1 VGKHPL
7 IVALAT
13 SLVGLSV
20 RAAPPAREPI
30 DLTFQ
35 DCESDPIG
43 EPSFRQALR
52 LELDQ
57 ELAQRATR
65 AGVVAGTPG
74 PQIEV
79 RFRCDGLA
87 LIRIQL
93 QSGSSQRRIRFD
105 DVAKAERARALALVV
120 AEQYRSQASTQQF
133 PAEAPA
139 EDHAGNEGAEGTPSA
154 PRPPEATE
162 PARAPAP
169 EGPPRRPPAAAAVPG
184 PIPPDAGVEPEPP
197 PAPGR
202 KERPRLRGAA
212 TLRTALDG
220 VGVHYGG
227 SLGID
232 VHVVRLGVEA
242 LFARET
248 RARGAIS
255 SGVVALR
262 VGRCVPFLHAGP
274 VELSGVL
281 SAAVGATWAVG
292 QSEVVGSV
300 VRDVLMP
307 YGDARLG
314 LEIALHVDGELAP
327 ELGLYAGRAAG
338 ILARADGEATQA
350 TGGWFAG
357 VEAGV
362 SF

>member
-1 VGKHPL
+1 MGKHPL

-13 SLVGLSV
+13 SLVGLPA
-20 RAAPPAREPI
+20 RAAPPAQSAI

-65 AGVVAGTPG
+65 AGSSSAALS

-79 RFRCDGLA
+79 RFRCDGVA

-93 QSGSSQRRIRFD
+93 QSGSSQRRVRFD
-105 DVAKAERARALALVV
+105 DVAKSERARALALVV
-120 AEQYRSQASTQQF
+120 AEQYRSQGSIQQF
-133 PAEAPA
+133 PVESPP
-139 EDHAGNEGAEGTPSA
+139 EDHAGGENAEGAPSA
-154 PRPPEATE
+154 TRPPVAPE
-162 PARAPAP
+162 PAKAPAP
-169 EGPPRRPPAAAAVPG
+169 AAPPRRPPSPPSTSAPV
-184 PIPPDAGVEPEPP
+184 PPDAGVEPQSQ
-197 PAPGR
+197 PATAS
-202 KERPRLRGAA
+202 RPRVRGTA
-212 TLRTALDG
+212 TLRAALG
-220 VGVHYGG
+220 EVGTHYGG
-227 SLGID
+227 GLGLD
-232 VHVVRLGVEA
+232 LTVVRLSVEA

-248 RARGAIS
+248 RTRGAIS

-262 VGRCVPFLHAGP
+262 VARGVPFVRAGSF
-274 VELSGVL
+274 ELSGVL

-292 QSEVVGSV
+292 QSDVVGSV

-314 LEIALHVDGELAP
+314 LVSALHVDGELAP

-357 VEAGV
+357 VEAGI

>member
-30 DLTFQ
+30 DLTFS

-57 ELAQRATR
+57 ELAQRAVRTS
-65 AGVVAGTPG
+65 AVSGAPG
-74 PQIEV
+74 PLIEV
-79 RFRCDGLA
+79 RFRCDGVA

-93 QSGSSQRRIRFD
+93 PGGSSQRRVRFD
-105 DVAKAERARALALVV
+105 DVAKGERARALALVV
-120 AEQYRSQASTQQF
+120 AEQYRSQGNSQQF
-133 PAEAPA
+133 PVEPPP
-139 EDHAGNEGAEGTPSA
+139 EDHTSSEST
-154 PRPPEATE
+154 EATPG
-162 PARAPAP
+162 PARAPEAP
-169 EGPPRRPPAAAAVPG
+169 EPTSAATPAAPARRAPPAVSAG
-184 PIPPDAGVEPEPP
+184 PIPPDTGIEPEPLPP
-197 PAPGR
+197 PAR
-202 KERPRLRGAA
+202 TARPRLRGTA
-212 TLRTALDG
+212 TLRTALG
-220 VGVHYGG
+220 EVGVHYGG

-232 VHVVRLGVEA
+232 LHVVRLGLEA

-262 VGRCVPFLHAGP
+262 VGRGVPFLRAGP
-274 VELSGVL
+274 FELSGVL

-314 LEIALHVDGELAP
+314 LESALHVDGELTP

-338 ILARADGEATQA
+338 ILARADGETTQA

-357 VEAGV
+357 AEAGV